1 MVYGNQT
8 QQYGQVPYNQGF
20 NYGGMQA
27 PRRSSVLT
35 YEQIATLRQKGA
47 GFTLALTKEE
57 VLRGQCTHINEQ
69 GQPAYVTN
77 PDGTVT
83 CTICGHTW
91 KSADLS
97 NEDVERAVQTV
108 LDIMQTVKLMYINMP
123 EQAAREYWQT
133 IPLIEKLPK
142 LYQVAADNFRSY
154 EGNYAGYMNGQ
165 MSPFAMFNTFAGGQ
179 YANAYQYNMTQ
190 PQQPYGYNAQGFA
203 PQQPYNAAPVQPAY
217 PGQPVNPFDANSQA
231 YGYTPGTPAGYA
243 YNPGQPAPQV
253 APAQPAPAPA
263 APAQPAAAP
272 AEANAT
278 SNGNHTP

>member
-27 PRRSSVLT
+27 PRRSNVLT
-35 YEQIATLRQKGA
+35 DEQIATLRQKGA

-154 EGNYAGYMNGQ
+154 EGNYAGYMNGN
-165 MSPFAMFNTFAGGQ
+165 MSPFAMFNNFAGGQ

-190 PQQPYGYNAQGFA
+190 PQYA
-203 PQQPYNAAPVQPAY
+203 QQPVYGQPQPAY
-217 PGQPVNPFDANSQA
+217 GYPAQPYQAASVANPFDANAQM
-231 YGYTPGTPAGYA
+231 YNTYTPATPAGYA
-243 YNPGQPAPQV
+243 YNPGQPAPQ
-253 APAQPAPAPA
+253 PA
-263 APAQPAAAP
+263 APAQPAQPAPAATATTAP
-272 AEANAT
+272 TAEANAT